1 MWNSFID
8 SERKKNYYK
17 NLEVF
22 LKNEYKTKTI
32 FPPYEDVFN
41 AFEYCLFEKTKV
53 IILGQ
58 DPYHD
63 ANQAHGLAFSV
74 RKGNKI
80 PPSLRNIYKELKSD
94 LNIEPPIHG
103 DLTPWAKQGVLLL
116 NTILTVEAH
125 KPMSHSKKGWEDFT
139 NKVIMELNIDDKPKV
154 FVLWGNNAKRKIGLI
169 SNPNHYII
177 QTSHPS
183 PLSARHSFF
192 GSKVFTKINEFLIKE
207 KLEPIDFEII

>member
-58 DPYHD
+58 DPYHGEKQ
-63 ANQAHGLAFSV
+63 ANGLAFSV
-74 RKGNKI
+74 NDEMRF
-80 PPSLRNIYKELKSD
+80 PPSLRNIYKE
-94 LNIEPPIHG
+94 I
-103 DLTPWAKQGVLLL
+103 
-116 NTILTVEAH
+116 
-125 KPMSHSKKGWEDFT
+125 
-139 NKVIMELNIDDKPKV
+139 NK
-154 FVLWGNNAKRKIGLI
+154 
-169 SNPNHYII
+169 
-177 QTSHPS
+177 
-183 PLSARHSFF
+183 
-192 GSKVFTKINEFLIKE
+192 
-207 KLEPIDFEII
+207 